1 MQANKGTI
9 FLDEVGET
17 SGPMQAKL
25 LRVIQEKEI
34 QRVGGDEVI
43 TVDVRILAATNR
55 DLRNEVE
62 IGNFREDLYYRLNV
76 VTLKIPPL
84 RGRQDDIPLLAQH
97 FLEKYAKKNRKNIK
111 GFSPLAMDIL
121 LKYGWPGNVR
131 ELENTIER
139 AVILISGDNITEK
152 ELPSNI
158 TEPYSDK
165 NDWIDQPSP
174 IEGNRPLVEI
184 EKEAI
189 LATFAATGGNKSET
203 ARRLKITRKTLHNK
217 LKVYGIS

>member
-1 MQANKGTI
+1 M
-9 FLDEVGET
+9 V
-17 SGPMQAKL
+17 
-25 LRVIQEKEI
+25 
-34 QRVGGDEVI
+34 
-43 TVDVRILAATNR
+43 
-55 DLRNEVE
+55 
-62 IGNFREDLYYRLNV
+62 
-76 VTLKIPPL
+76 

-139 AVILISGDNITEK
+139 AVILLSGDNITEK

-158 TEPYSDK
+158 TEPYSEK